1 MTDFLTAVDELDDD
15 CVGADDADADAD
27 ADADDDDD
35 DDDVVVVVVAAAAAA
50 DVDATADATAVLGG
64 GGVVL
69 LAPING
75 LVDETKVRLSSSPL
89 FERKC

>member
-50 DVDATADATAVLGG
+50 DVDATAVLGG